1 MPRDKWSYAGRNA
14 VCRSCSTPIP
24 SGTEMFVKTAG
35 VYYCQAC
42 GNLYE
47 TTERTVGELEEAV
60 NKDLGTMPDEAKD
73 STFAQ
78 AALYM
83 ARQLDDGDIPPRE
96 VPTYTK
102 EIRMNMMELWMRFP
116 PQGEEDETD
125 QAQARLERRRRESG
139 GI

>member
-1 MPRDKWSYAGRNA
+1 
-14 VCRSCSTPIP
+14 
-24 SGTEMFVKTAG
+24 MFVKTAG
-35 VYYCQAC
+35 VYYCLTC
-42 GNLYE
+42 GHLYE
-47 TTERTVGELEEAV
+47 ELERNVGDIEEAI
-60 NKDLGTMPDEAKD
+60 NLDLGSMPDEAKD

-78 AALYM
+78 TALYM
-83 ARQLDDGDIPPRE
+83 GRQLDDGDIPPRE

-125 QAQARLERRRRESG
+125 KAQARLERRRREAG